1 MAEYPFMPLAH
12 VLKHVPEMERLGVS
26 EVARSARG
34 FLTAYRAA
42 GTSAKLP
49 AEWRQK
55 RVNFIKRTLVQYKAN
70 PTYRRWL
77 ALVAWAFYIPPNHG

>member
-1 MAEYPFMPLAH
+1 MPLAA
-12 VLKHVPEMERLGVS
+12 VERHVPEMERLGVS

-34 FLTAYRAA
+34 FLSAYRAA
-42 GTSAKLP
+42 GTGAKLP

-55 RVNFIKRTLVQYKAN
+55 RLAFIKRHLPQYKQN

-77 ALVAWAFYIPPNHG
+77 SLIAWSYRPGPPPNHG